1 MNKFSAIASL
11 IAASAFAGGVSAD
24 TQRSAEKTAAPVIQ
38 TPATK

>member
-11 IAASAFAGGVSAD
+11 IAASAFAGVSAAP
-24 TQRSAEKTAAPVIQ
+24 QRSAEKTTAPE